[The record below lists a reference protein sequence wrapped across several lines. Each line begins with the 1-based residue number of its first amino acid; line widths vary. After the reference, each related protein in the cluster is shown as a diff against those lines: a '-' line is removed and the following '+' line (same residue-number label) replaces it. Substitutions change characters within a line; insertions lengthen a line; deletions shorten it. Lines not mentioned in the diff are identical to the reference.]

1 MTETVGAGAVV
12 RHGRSAVEPEA
23 HPRLASVP
31 RPDAPRC
38 ELRTTDLASGE
49 ELQTGTGGSTTTRSM
64 AAGIIAGL
72 EHQVE
77 RRNVE

>member
-1 MTETVGAGAVV
+1 VTETVGTGAVV

-49 ELQTGTGGSTTTRSM
+49 ELLQQGLVAPPQRGPWRLGSSPD
-64 AAGIIAGL
+64 
-72 EHQVE
+72 
-77 RRNVE
+77 